1 MTYHFRI
8 HRRGGLWAECIELEG
23 CVTQG
28 RNRGELQ
35 ANMREALNL
44 YLEEPAS
51 SRVVFPPP
59 STIRKSADVVPVE
72 VDPGVAFAVQLRQCR
87 IRNHL
92 TQKET
97 ARQLRMRNVYS
108 YQRLERR
115 SNPSLSTLMRV
126 KRLFPDFSLD
136 SVIGG

>member
-1 MTYHFRI
+1 MLPPPAPLKKQSTS
-8 HRRGGLWAECIELEG
+8 
-23 CVTQG
+23 
-28 RNRGELQ
+28 Q
-35 ANMREALNL
+35 ARHSEQRPFL
-44 YLEEPAS
+44 AS
-51 SRVVFPPP
+51 SRVMFPPP
-59 STIRKSADVVPVE
+59 SAIRKSADVVPVE

-87 IRNHL
+87 MRNHL

-97 ARQLRMRNVYS
+97 ARQLRMRNLYS

>member
-1 MTYHFRI
+1 VTYHFRI
-8 HRRGGLWAECIELEG
+8 HRRGRLWAECIELEG

-28 RNRGELQ
+28 RNRAELQ
-35 ANMREALNL
+35 ANMREALNR

-59 STIRKSADVVPVE
+59 AAIRHSVNVVTVE
-72 VDPGVAFAVQLRQCR
+72 VDPGVAFAVQLRQFR
-87 IRNHL
+87 IRSRL
-92 TQKET
+92 TQKEA
-97 ARQLRMRNVYS
+97 ARRLHMQNVDS

-126 KRLFPDFSLD
+126 KKMFPDFSLD
-136 SVIGG
+136 RVFGE

>member
-1 MTYHFRI
+1 MTYHFHV
-8 HRRGGLWAECIELEG
+8 HRKGGLWAECIELEG

-28 RNRGELQ
+28 RDQAALQ

-44 YLEEPAS
+44 YLEEPKS
-51 SRVVFPPP
+51 SKLVFPLPQA
-59 STIRKSADVVPVE
+59 IRESADIVPVE
-72 VDPGVAFAVQLRQCR
+72 VDPGVAFGVQLRQFR

-92 TQKET
+92 TQKEA

-126 KRLFPDFSLD
+126 KRLFPEFSLD
-136 SVIGG
+136 TVIGR